1 MQQHYLSVVW
11 RLELLYEQSLVD
23 SFDDRIGNVR
33 DHLRSLAERVSGL
46 ETVRKCARTAGICEY
61 LLVIVLV
68 LVSMTR

>member
-1 MQQHYLSVVW
+1 MQQHYLFVVW

-46 ETVRKCARTAGICEY
+46 DCLEMCENC
-61 LLVIVLV
+61 
-68 LVSMTR
+68 SCE